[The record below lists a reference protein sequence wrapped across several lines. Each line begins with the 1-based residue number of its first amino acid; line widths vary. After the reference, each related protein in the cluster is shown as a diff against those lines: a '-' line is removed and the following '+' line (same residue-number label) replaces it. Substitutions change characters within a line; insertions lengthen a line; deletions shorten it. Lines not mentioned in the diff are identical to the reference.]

1 MVDARDFDV
10 PLPPALERFGGSVA
24 ARLTGPPGAPLVV
37 ALGGISGNRL
47 VCDHDGGAG
56 WWPGLVGPGGAVDP
70 ARTRVL
76 GVDFAADPRGEI
88 APSTHDQAAVLAAVL
103 DHVAVPRAHAIVAA
117 SYGAMVALAFA
128 EQFAGRVGRLVIIS
142 AGARPHP
149 AATALR
155 DLQRRVVALGI
166 AAGQEREALALA
178 RGMAMMTYRT
188 HEEFGRRFRGGLS
201 EPACLA
207 PSQPGAYLR
216 ARGEA
221 FLAVMSPQRF
231 LSLSASIDRHAVDA
245 ARITRPA
252 LLIGAKSDQLVPPGD
267 LTALAGAL
275 AGPTTLHLLD
285 CLEGHDMFLTNAAA
299 LSMLVA
305 PFLESRA

>member
-1 MVDARDFDV
+1 MADAREFEV
-10 PLPPALERFGGSVA
+10 RLPGALERFGGAVRA
-24 ARLTGPPGAPLVV
+24 CITGPADAPLVI

-47 VCDHDGGAG
+47 VCNQEAGAG
-56 WWPGLVGPGGAVDP
+56 WWPGMVGAGGAVDP
-70 ARTRVL
+70 ARYRVL
-76 GVDFAADPRGEI
+76 GMDFAADPRGEV

-103 DHVAVPRAHAIVAA
+103 DHVAVGRAHAIVAA

-128 EQFAGRVGRLVIIS
+128 EQFAGRVDRLVIVS

-188 HEEFGRRFRGGLS
+188 HEEFARRFRGGLD
-201 EPACLA
+201 EPACLG
-207 PSQPGAYLR
+207 PSEPGAYLR
-216 ARGEA
+216 ARGAA
-221 FLAVMSPQRF
+221 FLSVMSPHRF

-245 ARITRPA
+245 ARITQPA

-275 AGPTTLHLLD
+275 AGPTTFHLLD
-285 CLEGHDMFLTNAAA
+285 CLEGHDMFLTNAPA
-299 LSMLVA
+299 LATLVA
-305 PFLESRA
+305 PFLEGRA